1 MRGGDRSSLI
11 RLRKGAAGSTGGS
24 PASRDPFEGRLQ
36 WPVSLVM
43 HQTFGMVEPHTSV
56 RDVVMLMRERN
67 QPAVLVV
74 WHNGATP
81 RSGPAHPSIG
91 IIRRAALMKR
101 LLRHQADLDL
111 DRVKA
116 WEIVAFDLVPPIGQ
130 WTSLGECLH
139 LMQHVG
145 ELVVDGGN
153 GTIAGV
159 VWEEGIFN
167 FVTLGRSF
175 RALGGSDGG
184 GGGGGSDG
192 GGGGGGGGG
201 GDGGKSRLHR
211 AQTMATK
218 AAQRAIAASEGGGGA
233 GGEGTLEP
241 PRDGWRCRYKWRVL
255 LDSFLVQVVL
265 LILLVVDIALV
276 IIDLVSMVPSRS
288 GASMAATAVS
298 GAVTSADA
306 TTNASL
312 LAAASAATNANASA
326 TLLSD
331 AGTALPGTSSSLS
344 VASSVSSSWLTQV
357 VILSIFAAEIV
368 LRMAL
373 AERCKDWL
381 TCLNVWDTLVVALS
395 LALLAIAGTAET
407 L

>member
-1 MRGGDRSSLI
+1 
-11 RLRKGAAGSTGGS
+11 
-24 PASRDPFEGRLQ
+24 
-36 WPVSLVM
+36 M
-43 HQTFGMVEPHTSV
+43 HQTFGMVEPHTCV
-56 RDVVMLMRERN
+56 RDIVILMRERN

-81 RSGPAHPSIG
+81 RSGPVHPSVG

-101 LLRHQADLDL
+101 LLHHQADLDL
-111 DRVKA
+111 DRVQA

-153 GTIAGV
+153 GKIAGV

-175 RALGGSDGG
+175 RDLGGSDR
-184 GGGGGSDG
+184 
-192 GGGGGGGGG
+192 GG
-201 GDGGKSRLHR
+201 GDGDGDGGRSGLHR
-211 AQTMATK
+211 AQTMTTT
-218 AAQRAIAASEGGGGA
+218 AAQRAITASGGGSGA

-241 PRDGWRCRYKWRVL
+241 PRDGWRCRYKGRVL

-276 IIDLVSMVPSRS
+276 IIDLVSIGPSRS
-288 GASMAATAVS
+288 DASMAAAAVS
-298 GAVTSADA
+298 GAVTGADA

-312 LAAASAATNANASA
+312 LAAAATNANASA

-331 AGTALPGTSSSLS
+331 AGTALPVTSSPLS
-344 VASSVSSSWLTQV
+344 VTSAVSSSWLTQV

-368 LRMAL
+368 LRMGL

-381 TCLNVWDTLVVALS
+381 TCLNVLDTLVVALS
-395 LALLAIAGTAET
+395 LAFLAIAGTAES